1 MDSSQWDQV
10 RDLFHEALD
19 RPEGERAIWLAG
31 ACPDAAVRAE
41 VQALLDSAGDPSF
54 LSAPA
59 FEGVRDAIE
68 NAPAPPA
75 SDASDAF
82 ATQFIGVTIA
92 ERYRIEQAI
101 GHGGHAIVFL
111 AADLRIGGRPVVVKV
126 LKEVADHRT
135 WLQKKFRQEIEILGK
150 IRHPGVVGIRDCG
163 ELPTGDPYLVMDY
176 VDGVTLRECLRTPLE
191 LAEGAAI
198 VEGIGTAL
206 ASAHREGVAH
216 RDLKPENIMLDGHA
230 PSGPAAVKLIDF
242 GIAQMQ
248 RAESGGT
255 TTVLMIAG
263 TTRYMAPEQFFGVS
277 SPASDIY
284 SFGIVCFEL
293 LTGSPPYAAV
303 DAMSLAAEQRHK
315 RVEGLVARAMGIPEL
330 AKPLLVSALAFDPSQ
345 RPRDAEA
352 FGGKLA
358 DALRAGPP
366 RRFERL
372 RLRIAHDRRTV
383 GMALAIAIPLLV
395 ALLFLGQFLWEGTHI
410 ANVVEYV
417 GGADPLAAGFTPYN
431 DVSATTAFDD
441 DATALES
448 WTIRT
453 RSQGHYI
460 HGLNWWQKRLALS
473 SGWKLTAVVRIRQG
487 QFSTMT
493 DFAGVGARFFFAGAL
508 EGPKLMAQT
517 WTRQLPSF
525 AFRDAEVPGDPHA
538 YHTYELTYDPVA
550 QSAVLKIDGVPA
562 VRGYRGLHQFQ
573 SNFGVSFGVERWK
586 SQQAQADFK
595 LVRFEILGPPRS

>member
-1 MDSSQWDQV
+1 MDSSQWNGI
-10 RDLFHEALD
+10 RDLFHAALD
-19 RPEGERAIWLAG
+19 RLDGERSAWLAEQ
-31 ACPDAAVRAE
+31 CPDAAMRAE
-41 VQALLDSAGDPSF
+41 VQALLDSAEDSAF
-54 LSAPA
+54 MSAPA
-59 FEGVRDAIE
+59 FGGMRGAIE
-68 NAPAPPA
+68 NAAALPPP
-75 SDASDAF
+75 DASEAF
-82 ATQFIGVTIA
+82 AVQFIGNTIA
-92 ERYRIEQAI
+92 ERYRIDRVI
-101 GHGGHAIVFL
+101 GKGGHAVVFL

-126 LKEVADHRT
+126 LKEVADHRA

-176 VDGVTLRECLRTPLE
+176 VDGVTLRERLRTPME
-191 LAEGAAI
+191 LAETAMI
-198 VEGIGTAL
+198 VEGIGSAL
-206 ASAHREGVAH
+206 ASAHRQGVAH
-216 RDLKPENIMLDGHA
+216 RDLKPENIMLDRSA
-230 PSGPAAVKLIDF
+230 PGGQAAVKLIDF
-242 GIAQMQ
+242 GIAQMH

-303 DAMSLAAEQRHK
+303 DALSLATEQRHK
-315 RVEGLVARAMGIPEL
+315 RVEGLVARANGIPAL

-345 RPRDAEA
+345 RPHDAET

-366 RRFERL
+366 GRLQRL
-372 RLRIAHDRRTV
+372 RLRMAHDRRTV
-383 GMALAIAIPLLV
+383 AAALAIAIPLLA
-395 ALLFLGQFLWEGTHI
+395 ALLFLGQFLWAGAHV
-410 ANVVEYV
+410 ARVVEYV
-417 GGADPLAAGFTPYN
+417 GGADPLAAGFAPYN
-431 DVSATTAFDD
+431 DVSATTVFNEN
-441 DATALES
+441 ATVLEA
-448 WTIRT
+448 WGMRT

-460 HGLNWWQKRLALS
+460 HGLNWWQKRLALRN
-473 SGWKLTAVVRIRQG
+473 GWKLTAVVRIRQG

-508 EGPKLMAQT
+508 EGPKLMAQA

-538 YHTYELTYDPVA
+538 YHTYEMTYDPVA
-550 QSAVLKIDGVPA
+550 QSAVLKVDGVPA